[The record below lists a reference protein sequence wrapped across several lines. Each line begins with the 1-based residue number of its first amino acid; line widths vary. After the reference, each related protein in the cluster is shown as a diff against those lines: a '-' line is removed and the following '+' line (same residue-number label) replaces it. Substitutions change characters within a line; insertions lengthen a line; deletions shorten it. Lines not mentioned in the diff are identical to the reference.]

1 MDDTSDITVT
11 EDDAHHTAIN
21 HKSIIKLLRES
32 AKHMGPQEMS
42 GYIGKTEAHTRGLAT
57 AMAKKGLLVRLEH
70 GVYRLATKKEYE
82 RKKKGV
88 KPGKQ
93 KHLQDMGEDI
103 RGYLRQLD
111 VSSDVVDSFVES
123 VMNNELSEG
132 SDMVALEGVQIE
144 REGRLTRHTM
154 EHANTIDLKKKRHVR
169 VLIVVEV
176 TEIEETPPKDKPSAN
191 KD

>member
-1 MDDTSDITVT
+1 MEELPFST
-11 EDDAHHTAIN
+11 
-21 HKSIIKLLRES
+21 
-32 AKHMGPQEMS
+32 
-42 GYIGKTEAHTRGLAT
+42 IGE
-57 AMAKKGLLVRLEH
+57 RLEH
-70 GVYRLATKKEYE
+70 AMSASNVSKKRLAACMKVSERTIERWMAGGKISKDINDVASCVGVVGLWLKEGE
-82 RKKKGV
+82 GPMNATGV

-111 VSSDVVDSFVES
+111 VSSGVVDSFVES

-132 SDMVALEGVQIE
+132 SDMVALEGVQVE